1 MQVPFVNLGAQFQ
14 AVEEELV
21 SEFVR
26 LGRSGQFILG
36 EEVEKF
42 ERHLAHYCDTEYA
55 ITVANG
61 TDALI
66 LVMKAL
72 NIGPGDEVITVPNSF
87 IASAG
92 AVSVV
97 GAKPVFVDVGDDYNM
112 DPSKLEAAIT
122 SNTKAIVPVHLTGN
136 PADIDAI
143 AAVIGDRDIVIIED
157 AAQAIGATYRGKK
170 VGSLGLAGGFS
181 LHPLK
186 NLSLL
191 GDAGFISTD
200 SESLYQ
206 SLKQLRNHGLEN
218 RDHSVQWS
226 VNSRL
231 DTIQAAFGNVKL
243 AHLPEWTE
251 RFQSIAARYTDKLS
265 DVVSCPKVRSE
276 DAAVFH
282 NYVIRVPDRDALMTY
297 LKEQGVDT
305 KIHYPIPL
313 HLMEAAAPLG
323 YQPGDFPETEKQ
335 AKEIMSLPIYP
346 ELTDEQV
353 DYVCQKIAAFFQE
366 QGN

>member
-14 AVEEELV
+14 LVEDELV
-21 SEFVR
+21 SEFLR

-36 EEVEKF
+36 EDVEKF
-42 ERHLAHYCDTEYA
+42 ERQLADFCETEYA
-55 ITVANG
+55 ISVANG

-72 NIGPGDEVITVPNSF
+72 NIGEGDEVITVPNSF

-92 AVSVV
+92 AISVV
-97 GAKPVFVDVGDDYNM
+97 GATPVFVDVGEDYNL
-112 DPSKLEAAIT
+112 DATKLEAAIT
-122 SNTKAIVPVHLTGN
+122 PNTKAIVPVHLTGN

-143 AAVIGDRDIVIIED
+143 TDVIGDREIVVIED

-191 GDAGFISTD
+191 GDAGFISTN

-231 DTIQAAFGNVKL
+231 DTVQAAFGNVKL
-243 AHLPEWTE
+243 AHLPKWTE
-251 RFQSIAARYTDKLS
+251 RFQAIAARYSEQLS
-265 DVVSCPKVRSE
+265 DVVTCPKVRPE
-276 DAAVFH
+276 DCAVFH
-282 NYVIRVPDRDALMTY
+282 NYVIRTTEREALMGF
-297 LKEQGVDT
+297 LKARGVDT

-313 HLMEAAAPLG
+313 HLMDAASALG
-323 YQPGDFPETEKQ
+323 YKHGDFPETEKQ
-335 AKEIMSLPIYP
+335 SQEIMSLPIYP

-353 DYVCQKIAAFFQE
+353 DYVCQQICGFFE
-366 QGN
+366 T